1 MLSTLRTHT
10 FPIPRLRTHTIL
22 IPRQPLQVVWTSLN
36 DSQPFDLLEA
46 YRSYHYYKE
55 VNSTKVAA
63 LTAAFAVLYISVL
76 AGIVFALG
84 RCIKRRRAKQGIA
97 VQKQSAFP
105 NVGQFLRDVKE
116 AWKRSLSSRQAI
128 ALPTSPVAGTSG
140 LFPDKEAMGVES
152 SEHMVQYGEDVV
164 REEHKIV

>member
-1 MLSTLRTHT
+1 MASGILGEYAVNPTNSYISYPSSTNSYNSYPSST
-10 FPIPRLRTHTIL
+10 FA
-22 IPRQPLQVVWTSLN
+22 S
-36 DSQPFDLLEA
+36 S

-97 VQKQSAFP
+97 VQKQSVLP

-128 ALPTSPVAGTSG
+128 ALPTSPVAGTSA
-140 LFPDKEAMGVES
+140 LFPDKEAMGAES
-152 SEHMVQYGEDVV
+152 SEHMAQYGEDAV